1 MYGDVLHSCSST
13 DILEGEFIRRWR
25 FVSRL
30 KVLTTTYMTFWSF
43 IIGVATAA
51 YLDLINWVIDFF
63 WKDVPAWLNIPNNWR
78 PLAVCLPF
86 SIIIGLSQ
94 KFVGAYPL
102 TIAQVLDEVKIT
114 GHFDYHRWKQIL
126 YSGLLILGAGASVGP
141 EASAS
146 GLVAGMIYWLG
157 SHYKLIQAQREE
169 LATTTFGHQ
178 LRVIW
183 LTRLSPHQVDQ
194 PITDFFRSKRA
205 KQVFYLT
212 YTLVAFVGL
221 IVFFKFFPQEGVIGF
236 HHPKVNWEWGGLLVV
251 IPALVVGWLF
261 GFTFVKISKVCE
273 RWIDRGK
280 HTITKAVLGGL
291 LLVAAAV
298 FSSDCLYSGEFS
310 IIPFAHQSLQMT
322 PLFLV
327 SFAIIKAAITNVG
340 FALGWRGGTIFP
352 AIFSTLAIGA
362 CLAHFLPWMPQLT
375 ASLVVATGITV
386 ILERPLLTAVILW
399 LLLPI
404 QFAVFILVIC
414 LLTNRVVKRIPIL
427 KP

>member
-1 MYGDVLHSCSST
+1 MP
-13 DILEGEFIRRWR
+13 
-25 FVSRL
+25 RL
-30 KVLTTTYMTFWSF
+30 RVLTATYMTFWSF
-43 IIGVATAA
+43 IIGVTTAA

-63 WKDVPAWLNIPNNWR
+63 WKDIPAWLSIPNEWR
-78 PLAVCLPF
+78 PPAICLPL
-86 SIIIGLSQ
+86 SVIIGLSQ
-94 KFVGAYPL
+94 KLVGAYPL

-146 GLVAGMIYWLG
+146 GLVAGMVYWLG
-157 SHYKLIQAQREE
+157 SHYKVIQAQQEE
-169 LATTTFGHQ
+169 LATTSLSHQ
-178 LRVIW
+178 LRVMW
-183 LTRLSPHQVDQ
+183 LTRLTTYQVDQ
-194 PITDFFRSKRA
+194 PITDFFRNKRTKRA
-205 KQVFYLT
+205 FYLA
-212 YTLVAFVGL
+212 YTLVAFIGL
-221 IVFFKFFPQEGVIGF
+221 MTFFKFFPQEGVIGF
-236 HHPKVNWEWGGLLVV
+236 HHPTVNWEWGGLLVV
-251 IPALVVGWLF
+251 IPALAVGWLF
-261 GFTFVKISKVCE
+261 GFTFVKIGKASE

-280 HTITKAVLGGL
+280 HTITKAILGGL
-291 LLVAAAV
+291 LLAAAAA

-310 IIPFAHQSLQMT
+310 IVPFAHRSLQMA

-327 SFAIIKAAITNVG
+327 SFALVKAIITNVG

-362 CLAHFLPWMPQLT
+362 CLAHFLPWMPRLT

-404 QFAVFILVIC
+404 QFALFILLVC
-414 LLTNRVVKRIPIL
+414 LLVNWLVNRHPIL